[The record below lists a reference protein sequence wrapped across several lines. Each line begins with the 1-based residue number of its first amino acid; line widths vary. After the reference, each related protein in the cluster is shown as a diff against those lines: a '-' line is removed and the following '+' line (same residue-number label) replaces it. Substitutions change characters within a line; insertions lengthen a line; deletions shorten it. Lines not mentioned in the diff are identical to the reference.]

1 MKKKAIG
8 ICVIM
13 ICLSLM
19 SSCLKKPLPELP
31 SDAIAFEGRSFVD
44 QEHDAASF
52 ITIEYNGRTY
62 IQYGTR
68 NNKYKQSC
76 VDSCVGYLVQ
86 NELLSSVVDLSNTN
100 RRIYTLSIDP
110 EHNFLMDFDD
120 SVELM
125 NQPAFWR
132 AMDTKGKDIEI
143 PDYIDSFG
151 DAFWGEQ

>member
-8 ICVIM
+8 VCVI
-13 ICLSLM
+13 IIGLSLM
-19 SSCLKKPLPELP
+19 SGSSKKTLPDLP
-31 SDAIAFEGRSFVD
+31 SDAVAFEVGSFVD
-44 QEHDAASF
+44 QGNDAASF

-62 IQYGTR
+62 IQFGTR

-86 NELLSSVVDLSNTN
+86 NEHLSSVVDLSNTN
-100 RRIYTLSIDP
+100 WRIYTLSVDP
-110 EHNFLMDFDD
+110 KHNFLMDFDD

-125 NQPAFWR
+125 NQPVFWR
-132 AMDTKGKDIEI
+132 AVDTNGKDIEI
-143 PDYIDSFG
+143 PDYIDSFS